1 MKVILTFACLTD
13 LCDCISIYGICCKN
27 REGELSNRA
36 VILKRQSGGPTPR
49 ISETAGL
56 GWEPI
61 TCLSHKFLGG
71 VMLLVWEPHEP
82 LVLTSHLSRRVTRAP
97 GLSGVLICLTPCWR
111 KIDLGGKTLR
121 YWVQSRECRDSVCQM
136 PCCSAV
142 EISQGSWGKSHV
154 LI

>member
-1 MKVILTFACLTD
+1 MDGFRECHSEWSK
-13 LCDCISIYGICCKN
+13 SN
-27 REGELSNRA
+27 REGELSNRP
-36 VILKRQSGGPTPR
+36 VILKLQSGGPTPR

-61 TCLSHKFLGG
+61 TCLSHKFPGD

-82 LVLTSHLSRRVTRAP
+82 LVLTSYLSGRVTREP

-111 KIDLGGKTLR
+111 KINLGGKTLR
-121 YWVQSRECRDSVCQM
+121 CWVQSREYRDSVCQT
-136 PCCSAV
+136 PCCSGV
-142 EISQGSWGKSHV
+142 EISQGSRGKSQL